1 MRYSTQV
8 VVNTETSVQIFAIIH
23 LTTVGLSHV
32 LAHRGWAEF
41 FILLRGKGH
50 AGVFVVAFLSLGFG
64 SIIAAFHPVWSGP
77 PLVLTLLGW
86 AQVLKGLLYFS
97 FPAYGLRK
105 LDLVSIERS
114 RMFMI
119 PGAALLFVAGLVLW
133 IVLTQ

>member
-1 MRYSTQV
+1 
-8 VVNTETSVQIFAIIH
+8 VNTQTSVQIFAVIH
-23 LTTVGLSHV
+23 LATIGLSHV

-77 PLVLTLLGW
+77 PIVLTLLGW
-86 AQVLKGLLYFS
+86 SQVLKRLLYFS
-97 FPAYGLRK
+97 FPAFGLRK
-105 LDLVSIERS
+105 LDHVSLERS

-119 PGAALLFVAGLVLW
+119 PGVGFLLVAALLLW
-133 IVLTQ
+133 ILLTN